1 MEILWGGIHRL
12 QSLHTPQGGFEGGGL
27 VDRGGGLVDEGGGL
41 VDGGGGLVD
50 KRVGEY
56 RGGGAVMRHWKHY
69 LFSS

>member
-27 VDRGGGLVDEGGGL
+27 VDE
-41 VDGGGGLVD
+41 GGGLVD